1 MIKILEDTQ
10 KIAAPIKGLVA
21 KAVELISHAKAINET
36 LQVMT
41 YITRASNG
49 LNCRLTFYLEVEP
62 TSIYDSKTQNIQYL
76 IKSIHAYLWEECHDR
91 KKLLKY

>member
-21 KAVELISHAKAINET
+21 KAAELISHAKVINET

-49 LNCRLTFYLEVEP
+49 LNCRLTFYLKVEP
-62 TSIYDSKTQNIQYL
+62 TSIYVVN
-76 IKSIHAYLWEECHDR
+76 DR
-91 KKLLKY
+91 TVRYGSVVRPN